1 MEIIPNS
8 RELSHTLA
16 MVKNRFTSALGIIS
30 ASALITG
37 GLLWLI
43 ASSIAGSRGP
53 NSIDADA
60 AAYAAATAWQ
70 MASGVIVGCG
80 AIALIVYLL
89 ARSVAVE
96 LEARFA
102 PIAVEAEK
110 VSAD

>member
-37 GLLWLI
+37 GLIWLI
-43 ASSIAGSRGP
+43 AGAIAGSRGP
-53 NSIDADA
+53 NSIEPDAVAYVA
-60 AAYAAATAWQ
+60 ASAWQ
-70 MASGVIVGCG
+70 VASGVIVGFG

-102 PIAVEAEK
+102 PIAAEAEK
-110 VSAD
+110 VDAD